1 MGHLFLAVTL
11 EGFKKHLQAKNS
23 RITEKYLTAY
33 QNAWAEIA
41 WPETAWA
48 ETAWAE
54 TAWAETAWAETACLG

>member
-33 QNAWAEIA
+33 QNAWAEID
-41 WPETAWA
+41 PDCTNFIHLQEVG
-48 ETAWAE
+48 E
-54 TAWAETAWAETACLG
+54 LVN